1 VDERCATSSRASG
14 EDACGTASRARR
26 WVLVEQPGSWGP
38 DALTT
43 SGLPAEVGAYLRTIA
58 RALPARV
65 LLLRRT
71 GGRAARGAA
80 STVFVG
86 RSLAQGGW
94 LERIDL
100 DHLHDLTDLDLS
112 PLSEGRSVGGTP
124 VVEPLYLVCT
134 NGKHDPCCAEHGLP
148 VARALAGLVG
158 ERAWECSHVG
168 GDRFAANLVCLP
180 DGVMY
185 GHLDPAT
192 AARAVAA
199 HERGQLLLERF
210 RGRSSL
216 AFATQAAEGL
226 TRRRLGLDRLD
237 ALRAVR
243 SDRDGDVVRVTL
255 ALADGT
261 RLVATVQVGRQQE
274 ATPLTCGGVPG
285 RAPTYRLVDLTA
297 APAP

>member
-1 VDERCATSSRASG
+1 VDERCATSSLAGG
-14 EDACGTASRARR
+14 EDTCGTASRARR

-43 SGLPAEVGAYLRTIA
+43 SGLPAEVGAYLRTLA
-58 RALPARV
+58 RSLPARV

-71 GGRAARGAA
+71 GGRASRSTARA
-80 STVFVG
+80 VFVG
-86 RSLAQGGW
+86 RSLARGGW

-100 DHLHDLTDLDLS
+100 DHVSELTDLDLS
-112 PLSEGRSVGGTP
+112 PLSEGRSVGGAP

-148 VARALAGLVG
+148 VARALTGLVG
-158 ERAWECSHVG
+158 DRAWECSHVG

-180 DGVMY
+180 DGIMY

-199 HERGQLLLERF
+199 HEQGRVLLDRF

-226 TRRRLGLDRLD
+226 ARRQLGLDRLD
-237 ALRAVR
+237 ALRAVG
-243 SDRDGDVVRVTL
+243 SDRDGAIVRVTFDVD
-255 ALADGT
+255 DGT
-261 RLVATVQVGRQQE
+261 RLVAAVEVGQRHE
-274 ATPLTCGGVPG
+274 PAPLTCGGTPG
-285 RAPTYRLVDLTA
+285 RAPTYRLLDLT
-297 APAP
+297 PVPTP